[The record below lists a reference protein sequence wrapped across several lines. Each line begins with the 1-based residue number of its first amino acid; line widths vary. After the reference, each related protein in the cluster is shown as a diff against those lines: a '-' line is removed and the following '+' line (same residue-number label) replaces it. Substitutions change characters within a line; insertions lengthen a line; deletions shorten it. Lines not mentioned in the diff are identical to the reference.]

1 VPSTKI
7 EDVIQEI
14 EARRDGEEAV
24 ALHLMHQIYTYL
36 HTMANGDED
45 WQKIK

>member
-1 VPSTKI
+1 MPSTKI

-14 EARRDGEEAV
+14 EARRDGEETV
-24 ALHLMHQIYTYL
+24 ALDFMHQIYTYL
-36 HTMANGDED
+36 HKVASGDED